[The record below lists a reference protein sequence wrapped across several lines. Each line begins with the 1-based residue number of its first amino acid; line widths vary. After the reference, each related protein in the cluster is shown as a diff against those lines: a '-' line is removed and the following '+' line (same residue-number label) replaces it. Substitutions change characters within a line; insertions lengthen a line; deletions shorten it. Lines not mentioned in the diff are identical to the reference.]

1 MTAAFH
7 LLETG
12 LNEIAQTSTL
22 RIVDCLIEGTLI
34 TIFAGLVL
42 RAARLRNSGTR
53 FAVWFAALVAIAAVP
68 FLGGAWAHG
77 VIPSQ
82 TLNRPAITV
91 PGSWAVYLF
100 AAWAVIAGWAL
111 VRVGQGLRHLHVLR
125 ESCVPV
131 NVEGL
136 DLRIQQTLARSQ
148 AGRNVAFCASGLVHV
163 PTAIG
168 LLKPAV
174 IVPKWV
180 LEELSAN
187 ELNQILLH
195 ELAHLRRWDDWT
207 NLAQKIVKA
216 LFFFHPAVWWIEK
229 KVSLEREMACD
240 DAVLAETESPRAYAE
255 CLAHLAEKTLI
266 QRSVALAQ
274 AALGRLRHTSLRV
287 AKILDVNRAGGAA
300 GASKPA
306 VLLVAGFAV
315 ACLVSVSSA
324 PSLIAFEDGGARA
337 AAAAP
342 AVASNSLDNATEN
355 VSPAMPMAK
364 VTNAKFT
371 AQSVP
376 WVQAKL
382 TVQEPRR
389 PVQKTKRAVAKHK
402 PTPTLK
408 ASADVPVPE
417 MNVSEGDVLQADIRQ
432 SELRQTD
439 LREGSV
445 HYTDARLTDANVIP
459 VAFTETFFVVVEGR
473 ESGISNQP
481 VYQIQMW
488 RLTVLHPAVD
498 SNTRVHPKQ
507 I

>member
-1 MTAAFH
+1 MTAAFQMIQA
-7 LLETG
+7 G
-12 LNEIAQTSTL
+12 LSEIAQASTL
-22 RIVDCLIEGTLI
+22 RIVDCLVEGTLI

-42 RAARLRNSGTR
+42 RAAGLRNSGTR

-68 FLGGAWAHG
+68 FLGGTWAHG
-77 VIPSQ
+77 VIPSPV
-82 TLNRPAITV
+82 LNRPAITV
-91 PGSWAVYLF
+91 PGSWAIYLF
-100 AAWAVIAGWAL
+100 AVWAVIAAWAL
-111 VRVGQGLRHLHVLR
+111 FRVGQGLWHLRVLR
-125 ESCVPV
+125 KSCVPV
-131 NVEGL
+131 NVENL
-136 DLRIQQTLARSQ
+136 DVRIQRTLARGQ
-148 AGRNVAFCASGLVHV
+148 AGRHVAFCTSALVQV

-180 LEELSAN
+180 LEELSAD

-287 AKILDVNRAGGAA
+287 AKILDGNRASAS

-306 VLLVAGFAV
+306 VLLVAGFAA
-315 ACLVSVSSA
+315 ACLVSVSAA
-324 PSLIAFEDGGARA
+324 PSLIAFDDGGPNA
-337 AAAAP
+337 AVAP
-342 AVASNSLDNATEN
+342 AMASNSMDNAAES
-355 VSPAMPMAK
+355 VSPAMPMAQ

-371 AQSVP
+371 AQSAP

-382 TVQEPRR
+382 KLQEPNRR
-389 PVQKTKRAVAKHK
+389 AQKSKRVVAKHAV
-402 PTPTLK
+402 TPTLK
-408 ASADVPVPE
+408 ARAEVPASE
-417 MNVSEGDVLQADIRQ
+417 NVSQGDVRQSDLRQADA
-432 SELRQTD
+432 RQTD
-439 LREGSV
+439 LRQSGV
-445 HYTDARLTDANVIP
+445 HSTDARLTDANMIP

-473 ESGISNQP
+473 ESGFSNQP
-481 VYQIQMW
+481 IYQIQMW
-488 RLTVLHPAVD
+488 QLTVLHPVVD
-498 SNTRVHPKQ
+498 SNNRIHPKQ

>member
-1 MTAAFH
+1 MTAAFQIIQA
-7 LLETG
+7 G
-12 LNEIAQTSTL
+12 LNEIARASTL
-22 RIVDCLIEGTLI
+22 RIVDCLVEGTLI
-34 TIFAGLVL
+34 TIFAGLML

-68 FLGGAWAHG
+68 FLGGTWAHG
-77 VIPSQ
+77 VIPVPV
-82 TLNRPAITV
+82 LNRPAITV
-91 PGSWAVYLF
+91 PGSWAIYLF
-100 AAWAVIAGWAL
+100 AVWAVIAAWAL
-111 VRVGQGLRHLHVLR
+111 FRVGQGLSHLRVLR
-125 ESCVPV
+125 RSCVPV
-131 NVEGL
+131 NVHEL
-136 DLRIQQTLARSQ
+136 DARIQGTLSRKLAR
-148 AGRNVAFCASGLVHV
+148 RTVAFCTSDRVQV

-180 LEELSAN
+180 LEELSAD

-287 AKILDVNRAGGAA
+287 AKILDGNRASAS

-306 VLLVAGFAV
+306 VLLVAGFAA
-315 ACLVSVSSA
+315 ACLVSVSAA
-324 PSLIAFEDGGARA
+324 PSLIAFDDGRASSA
-337 AAAAP
+337 AAAA
-342 AVASNSLDNATEN
+342 VAGNSGDVAIDK
-355 VSPAMPMAK
+355 VSSAMPMAQ

-371 AQSVP
+371 AQSAP
-376 WVQAKL
+376 WVKAKL
-382 TVQEPRR
+382 KVQGPHR
-389 PVQKTKRAVAKHK
+389 PMQESKRAVVKQAVA
-402 PTPTLK
+402 PTLK
-408 ASADVPVPE
+408 AHADVPVVE
-417 MNVSEGDVLQADIRQ
+417 NVSLDDSGRREVRQAEAQ
-432 SELRQTD
+432 QTD
-439 LREGSV
+439 LRQGAV
-445 HYTDARLTDANVIP
+445 HYARLTDANVIP
-459 VAFTETFFVVVEGR
+459 VVFTETLFVVVGGR
-473 ESGISNQP
+473 ECGISNQP

-488 RLTVLHPAVD
+488 QLTVLHPVVD
-498 SNTRVHPKQ
+498 SNNRIHPKQ